1 MKNLIELRDIK
12 KTYQMGA
19 EEVHALDGISLS
31 IQKGEFT
38 AIVGRSGSGKST
50 LMNIIGCL
58 DTPTSGSYRLAGED
72 VSQFSEKRLARVRNR
87 EIGFIFQSFNLIG
100 SLPALENVELPLL
113 YRGVDRAERR
123 CLAEDALRRVG
134 LAGRMDHLPS
144 QMSGGQQQRVAIA
157 RAIAAE
163 PPIILADEPTGN
175 LDTRS
180 GSEIMEILRGL
191 QKSGRTVV
199 LITHDERI
207 ARSADRTVRL
217 SDGKLETDS
226 ALGEALPAAL
236 QRTSE
241 KILKS
246 L

>member
-12 KTYQMGA
+12 KTYQMGT

-31 IQKGEFT
+31 IQKGEFA

-226 ALGEALPAAL
+226 ALGESLPAVL

-241 KILKS
+241 KISKS